1 MLLKVSRFGGL
12 SRRGPYRGCGIPGTV
27 SLRDDAGERM
37 RHNIV
42 HFSGDAGAF
51 ILCRKTP
58 FLFLLK
64 FEAHRSLSKLIL
76 ANNAGTP

>member
-1 MLLKVSRFGGL
+1 
-12 SRRGPYRGCGIPGTV
+12 
-27 SLRDDAGERM
+27 M

-42 HFSGDAGAF
+42 HFAGDAGT
-51 ILCRKTP
+51 LVLRRKTP